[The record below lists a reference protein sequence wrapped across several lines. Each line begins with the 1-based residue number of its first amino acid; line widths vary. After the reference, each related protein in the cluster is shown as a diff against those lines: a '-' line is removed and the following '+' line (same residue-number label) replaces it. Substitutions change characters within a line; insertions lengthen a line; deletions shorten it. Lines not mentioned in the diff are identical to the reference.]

1 MTYYRYWGLNRP
13 PFDNVPDPKMYWPQN
28 PSLEDAISE
37 ILFAIKEGNECLAV
51 IVGDIGT
58 GKTLALRILLNELG
72 LDKYKIAFLTNPT
85 LSFTQIM
92 REIIGQLENKKVVTK
107 WKDHLQEEINQI
119 LYRTA
124 DEGKRV
130 VIFIDEANVL
140 NPASL
145 QGLRLLTNM
154 QDDRQNLVTFVLAGQ
169 KELAQKLERPSM
181 ENLYQR
187 IGVYC
192 KVRGLD
198 SPELVAEY
206 IAHRLKQARPDASA
220 TGCSREIFT
229 EQAVRA
235 IWNHSRGVPRVVN
248 KICKLCLKAGET
260 NQLQFIDET
269 VVENLA
275 YMFKKGF
282 FKKDGAG
289 YKKERPAALEV
300 HAPAHLRQEGTEH
313 KRSGGAPPEIHE
325 EENIPSLESGAGH
338 KSTTLRD
345 DSSPAELLAV
355 KSSQASSEEREPV
368 AAECTAAVETDA
380 EKPVQTREHAP
391 AQPRPDAEDE
401 GPTWPEIEEL
411 VKQIPPEILNRLY
424 AMEER
429 QLYRLAGQLAAS
441 QLRENETLK
450 NTSDPI
456 VQWEK
461 MRSAIVML
469 LKKFSRLNQVG
480 QATEYR

>member
-28 PSLEDAISE
+28 PGLEDAISE
-37 ILFAIKEGNECLAV
+37 TLFAIKEGNECLAV

-72 LDKYKIAFLTNPT
+72 PDKYRIAFLTNPT

-140 NPASL
+140 NPAGL

-154 QDDRQNLVTFVLAGQ
+154 QDDRRNLVTFVLAGQ

-198 SPELVAEY
+198 SLELVAGY

-269 VVENLA
+269 MVENLA

-282 FKKDGAG
+282 FKKD
-289 YKKERPAALEV
+289 RPAALKV
-300 HAPAHLRQEGTEH
+300 HAPAHLRQESAEH
-313 KRSGGAPPEIHE
+313 KTSGGVPPETQE
-325 EENIPSLESGAGH
+325 EENISSLESGAGH
-338 KSTTLRD
+338 KATTLKD
-345 DSSPAELLAV
+345 DSSPSELLAV

-368 AAECTAAVETDA
+368 AAECTAAVKTDA

-391 AQPRPDAEDE
+391 AQLRPDAEDE

-424 AMEER
+424 TMEER

-441 QLRENETLK
+441 QLRENGTLK

-469 LKKFSRLNQVG
+469 LKNFSRLNQVG

>member
-28 PSLEDAISE
+28 PGLEDAISE

-72 LDKYKIAFLTNPT
+72 PDKYKVAFLTNPT

-140 NPASL
+140 NPAGL

-154 QDDRQNLVTFVLAGQ
+154 QDDRRNLVTFVLAGQ

-198 SPELVAEY
+198 SLELVAGY
-206 IAHRLKQARPDASA
+206 IAHRLNQARPDASA

-235 IWNHSRGVPRVVN
+235 IWNYSRGVPRMVN

-260 NQLQFIDET
+260 NQLQSIDET
-269 VVENLA
+269 MVENLA

-282 FKKDGAG
+282 FKKD
-289 YKKERPAALEV
+289 RPVALKL
-300 HAPAHLRQEGTEH
+300 HAPAHLQQE
-313 KRSGGAPPEIHE
+313 
-325 EENIPSLESGAGH
+325 
-338 KSTTLRD
+338 
-345 DSSPAELLAV
+345 SSEPLAV
-355 KSSQASSEEREPV
+355 KSSRQGASSTHASSEEREPV

-380 EKPVQTREHAP
+380 EKPVQTRENAP
-391 AQPRPDAEDE
+391 AQLRPDAEDE

-441 QLRENETLK
+441 QLRENGTLK

-469 LKKFSRLNQVG
+469 LKNFSRLNQVG

>member
-28 PSLEDAISE
+28 PGLEDAIAE
-37 ILFAIKEGNECLAV
+37 TLFAIKEGNECLAV

-72 LDKYKIAFLTNPT
+72 PDKYRIAFLTNPT

-140 NPASL
+140 NPAGL

-154 QDDRQNLVTFVLAGQ
+154 QDDRRNLVTFVLAGQ

-198 SPELVAEY
+198 SLELVAGY

-260 NQLQFIDET
+260 NQLQSIDET
-269 VVENLA
+269 MVENLA

-282 FKKDGAG
+282 FKKD
-289 YKKERPAALEV
+289 RPAALKV
-300 HAPAHLRQEGTEH
+300 QESAEH
-313 KRSGGAPPEIHE
+313 KTSGGVPPETQE
-325 EENIPSLESGAGH
+325 EENISSLESGAGH
-338 KSTTLRD
+338 KATTLKD
-345 DSSPAELLAV
+345 DSSPSELLAV
-355 KSSQASSEEREPV
+355 KSSQASSEEGEPV
-368 AAECTAAVETDA
+368 AAECTAAVKTDA

-391 AQPRPDAEDE
+391 AQLRPDAEDE

-424 AMEER
+424 TMEER

-441 QLRENETLK
+441 QLRENGTLK

-469 LKKFSRLNQVG
+469 LKNFSRLNQVG

>member
-28 PSLEDAISE
+28 PGLEDAISE

-72 LDKYKIAFLTNPT
+72 PDKYKIAFLTNPT

-124 DEGKRV
+124 DEGKQV

-198 SPELVAEY
+198 SPELVAGY
-206 IAHRLKQARPDASA
+206 IAHRLKQV
-220 TGCSREIFT
+220 GCSREIFT

-235 IWNHSRGVPRVVN
+235 IWKHSRGVPRVVN

-269 VVENLA
+269 MVENLA

-282 FKKDGAG
+282 FKKDKANAR
-289 YKKERPAALEV
+289 KERPTEPEA
-300 HAPAHLRQEGTEH
+300 HAPVYLQEESAEN
-313 KRSGGAPPEIHE
+313 KRSEGVIPETQE
-325 EENIPSLESGAGH
+325 EENIPSLESGAVY
-338 KSTTLRD
+338 KAATLKD
-345 DSSPAELLAV
+345 DSSSSGLLAV
-355 KSSQASSEEREPV
+355 KSSGQGASSTQASSKEKEPV
-368 AAECTAAVETDA
+368 TAEHTAAVETDA
-380 EKPVQTREHAP
+380 ERSVQTGGCAP
-391 AQPRPDAEDE
+391 AQLRPDAEDE
-401 GPTWPEIEEL
+401 GQTWPEIEDL
-411 VKQIPPEILNRLY
+411 IKHIPPEILNRLY

-450 NTSDPI
+450 NTADPI

>member
-1 MTYYRYWGLNRP
+1 MSYYRYWGLNQA
-13 PFDNVPDPKMYWPQN
+13 PFDNVPDPRMYWPQN

-37 ILFAIKEGNECLAV
+37 ILFAIQEGNECLAV

-58 GKTLALRILLNELG
+58 GKTLALRILLSELG
-72 LDKYKIAFLTNPT
+72 PDKYRIAFLTNPT

-92 REIIGQLENKKVVTK
+92 REIIGQLENKKVLTK
-107 WKDHLQEEINQI
+107 WKDHLQEEFNQV

-140 NPASL
+140 NTASL

-154 QDDRQNLVTFVLAGQ
+154 QDDRRNLVTFVLAGQ

-206 IAHRLKQARPDASA
+206 IAHRLNQA
-220 TGCSREIFT
+220 GCSREIFT

-235 IWNHSRGVPRVVN
+235 IWSHSRGVPRMVN

-260 NQLQFIDET
+260 NQLQVLDEA

-282 FKKDGAG
+282 FKKD
-289 YKKERPAALEV
+289 RPAALKVPES
-300 HAPAHLRQEGTEH
+300 AEH
-313 KRSGGAPPEIHE
+313 KRSGGAPPETHE
-325 EENIPSLESGAGH
+325 EENIPYLESGAGY
-338 KSTTLRD
+338 KATTIKD
-345 DSSPAELLAV
+345 DPSSSELLAV
-355 KSSQASSEEREPV
+355 KSPQVSSEEKEPV
-368 AAECTAAVETDA
+368 AAEYTATVETDA
-380 EKPVQTREHAP
+380 EKPVQTGEHAS
-391 AQPRPDAEDE
+391 AQLQPDAADE
-401 GPTWPEIEEL
+401 GQTWPEIEEL
-411 VKQIPPEILNRLY
+411 VKHIPPEILNRLY

-429 QLYRLAGQLAAS
+429 QLYRLAGQLAAN
-441 QLRENETLK
+441 QLRENEALK
-450 NTSDPI
+450 NAPDPL
-456 VQWEK
+456 VQWERI
-461 MRSAIVML
+461 RSTIVIL
-469 LKKFSRLNQVG
+469 LKKFSRLHQVG
-480 QATEYR
+480 QAAEYR

>member
-1 MTYYRYWGLNRP
+1 MTYYRYWGLNWP

-72 LDKYKIAFLTNPT
+72 PDKYKIAFLTNPT

-154 QDDRQNLVTFVLAGQ
+154 QDDLQNLVTFVLAGQ

-192 KVRGLD
+192 KVKGLD

-206 IAHRLKQARPDASA
+206 IAHRLKQA
-220 TGCSREIFT
+220 GCSREIFT
-229 EQAVRA
+229 GQAVKA
-235 IWNHSRGVPRVVN
+235 IWDHSRGVPRMVN

-260 NQLQFIDET
+260 NQLQYIDET

-282 FKKDGAG
+282 FKKDRAD
-289 YKKERPAALEV
+289 YKKKRPAALGV
-300 HAPAHLRQEGTEH
+300 QSPAHLRQESTEH
-313 KRSGGAPPEIHE
+313 KGSEGTPPETHE
-325 EENIPSLESGAGH
+325 EEGIPSLAWGAGQE
-338 KSTTLRD
+338 STILKD
-345 DSSPAELLAV
+345 DSASSELLAV
-355 KSSQASSEEREPV
+355 KSFQASSEEKEPV
-368 AAECTAAVETDA
+368 IAECAAAKNDA
-380 EKPVQTREHAP
+380 EKPVQTSEHAL
-391 AQPRPDAEDE
+391 AHLRPDAEDE
-401 GPTWPEIEEL
+401 GQTWQEIEEL
-411 VKQIPPEILNRLY
+411 VKHIPPEILNRLY

-450 NTSDPI
+450 NAADPI